1 MSVRVGVQIGD
12 GWLTWSCVGETARV
26 PARVGALVRSGS
38 GEGRVGYLL
47 AGDEAAGDTDAVQWP
62 RRVGYRWGDEAAT
75 SAILQAFFARVRQ
88 GLPLGALP
96 GLVVALPFW
105 VEETPLV
112 EAARRAGWAEVAV
125 LTDIYALLMAGAGR
139 VPDADVVL
147 TLVPG
152 SDLLDAGA
160 WRRRADGG
168 WQPLAWE
175 QWGRGQV
182 AARLGALLDRVGV
195 SRAAVLVGGDLVA
208 DWAPELAP
216 AAASASGRLK
226 LVELGPGALAEAAAT
241 ADYVALEA
249 FPQRV
254 AVETTDGPV
263 PLPGPGEAPEAWV
276 ALKGGALPVTLRVR
290 ARWGAEAP
298 GDGLVLWERTVQSE
312 SDPLLLHLDWA
323 AGVIRAVTADG
334 KELCQDGLVRRGG

>member
-1 MSVRVGVQIGD
+1 MRVGLQIGD
-12 GWLTWSCVGETARV
+12 GWLTWSYAGETARG

-38 GEGRVGYLL
+38 VAGAVGYLL

-75 SAILQAFFARVRQ
+75 GAILQALFARVRQ
-88 GLPLGALP
+88 GLPSGAFE
-96 GLVVALPFW
+96 LVLAVPFW
-105 VEETPLV
+105 VKETPLV
-112 EAARRAGWAEVAV
+112 QAARQAGWAEVAV
-125 LTDIYALLMAGAGR
+125 VTDIYALLMAGAGR

-175 QWGRGQV
+175 QWSRGQV

-216 AAASASGRLK
+216 AAASGRLT
-226 LVELGPGALAEAAAT
+226 LVELGPDAVAEAAAT
-241 ADYVALEA
+241 AGHVALES

-254 AVETTDGPV
+254 AVETTGGPV
-263 PLPGPGEAPEAWV
+263 PVPGPGEAPEVWV
-276 ALKGGALPVTLRVR
+276 ALKGSALPVTLRVR

-312 SDPLLLHLDWA
+312 SDPLLLHIDWA
-323 AGVIRAVTADG
+323 AGAIRAVTSDS
-334 KELCQDGLVRRGG
+334 KELCRDGLVRRGG